1 MGVKQEVWREQREA
15 IQRYA
20 ENFWIAAALR
30 ASQ

>member
-15 IQRYA
+15 IQSFA
-20 ENFWIAAALR
+20 ENLWIAAALR